1 MIHRIEIAENTQ
13 RAEKRSANKDR
24 QIFFLKGKSFFG
36 TEQDDQCKKES
47 NQISKE
53 TFLDGRQIAGHAD
66 EHIHQGKEKCRADNV
81 DDRLLFLAY
90 G

>member
-1 MIHRIEIAENTQ
+1 M
-13 RAEKRSANKDR
+13 
-24 QIFFLKGKSFFG
+24 G

-47 NQISKE
+47 YQISKE
-53 TFLDGRQIAGHAD
+53 TFLDGRQIAGHTD
-66 EHIHQGKEKCRADNV
+66 EHIHQGEEKCRADNV